1 MLKIDVAEVADVAVC
16 HVAGDLD
23 GTSVSRFRQAFAG
36 CLGRPGLV
44 IDLSELLFVDGAG
57 VTALVGGIRRAREL
71 SADVA
76 IACNRRPL
84 RKVLEQIGLNL
95 IVNVSDR
102 TENALAEVRS
112 ISATRRPSA

>member
-1 MLKIDVAEVADVAVC
+1 MLKIDVAEVSDVAVC

-23 GTSVSRFRQAFAG
+23 GTSVSRFRQAFEG

-71 SADVA
+71 SADVV
-76 IACNRRPL
+76 ISCDRRPL